1 MHQTG
6 EKEFEAVKQAFA
18 EHGIDGQVTP
28 FLRNMPEAMGC
39 ADLVV
44 CRAGASTL
52 AELAA
57 AGKAALLVP
66 FPYASDDHQW
76 HNALAR
82 ERAGAARV
90 VRDQDLDGARL
101 LREIDAMIPALATI
115 EAAIRRF
122 ARPDALA
129 HIVDTLESVV

>member
-1 MHQTG
+1 MP
-6 EKEFEAVKQAFA
+6 QAMA
-18 EHGIDGQVTP
+18 
-28 FLRNMPEAMGC
+28 C

-66 FPYASDDHQW
+66 FPFASDDHQW

-90 VRDQDLDGARL
+90 VRDPELDGARL
-101 LREIDAMIPALATI
+101 LREIDAMLPELAPL
-115 EAAIRRF
+115 EASVRRF
-122 ARPDALA
+122 AAPDATSR
-129 HIVDTLESVV
+129 IVSAIESAAGRAV